1 MSGVVVVLGHVLASG
16 RGRIEGSAPAL
27 EIRWD
32 SVDLSESCRQ
42 SQEIV
47 CCCEKRGDGW
57 GEVEFMRGLP
67 AFLQPRL
74 SLVLYL
80 GLSILLAP

>member
-47 CCCEKRGDGW
+47 CCCEKRGDGVKLNLC
-57 GEVEFMRGLP
+57 GDYP